1 MNDFRLHMVIELHK
15 KFNRK
20 IFFYLEKDAPIDELN
35 KLYRI
40 VFGHDYMPMLGNDP
54 EKAKTIWEKFREF
67 MDL

>member
-1 MNDFRLHMVIELHK
+1 MNDFRLQMVIELHK

-40 VFGHDYMPMLGNDP
+40 VFGHDYMPMLANNPD
-54 EKAKTIWEKFREF
+54 KARTMWMKFKETIG
-67 MDL
+67 L